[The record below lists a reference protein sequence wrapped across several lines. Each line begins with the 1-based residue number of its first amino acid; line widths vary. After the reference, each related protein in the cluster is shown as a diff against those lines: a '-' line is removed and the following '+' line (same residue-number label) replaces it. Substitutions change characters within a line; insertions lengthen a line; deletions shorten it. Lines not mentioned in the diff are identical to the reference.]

1 MYLGDKELN
10 VTSFSLLLSVLEYQ
24 TAVMRRDFETADRVL
39 PTIPKEHRTRVA
51 HFLEKQGFK
60 EQALQVSTDSEHR
73 FDLALQIGDL
83 KTAIELARETEN
95 PQKWSQLAEV
105 ATKQNKFDL
114 VKECLER
121 ANDFGGLLLLATSS
135 GDANMVRNLG
145 ELGAAQGKHNISF
158 LSMFLL
164 GDLDKCLQILI
175 NTNRLPEAAFFAR
188 TYIPSKISYVVQLWR
203 NELAKINEKAGQS
216 LADPEQYENLF
227 PGLHDLLKTE
237 QFLLAQQQTLP
248 AKLAPQVPLNID
260 RHALNE
266 MQEAEERGQFE
277 YDPNLKLAANEDG
290 IGAIAN
296 RVIVQQ
302 QIYSKPSTDASASQ
316 PPNEAID
323 STQNE
328 ASATEKR
335 SSPPIKRKNSLDEF
349 ELEIADMQLD
359 DNVDTSVSKEKTIVN
374 LRIRTFY
381 LVLIR
386 IFVSF
391 RTHTFSGYK

>member
-10 VTSFSLLLSVLEYQ
+10 VSSFSLLLSVLEYQ

-60 EQALQVSTDSEHR
+60 QQALQVSTDNEHR

-105 ATKQNKFDL
+105 ATKQNQFEL

-121 ANDFGGLLLLATSS
+121 ANDFGGLLLLASSS
-135 GDANMVRNLG
+135 GDANMIRNLG
-145 ELGAAQGKHNISF
+145 ELGANQGKHNISF

-164 GDLDKCLQILI
+164 GDLDSCLQILI

-227 PGLHDLLKTE
+227 PGLNDALKTE
-237 QFLLAQQQTLP
+237 QFLLKEKHSFP
-248 AKLAPQVPLNID
+248 AHVAPQIPLNIE
-260 RHALNE
+260 RRAFTE
-266 MQEAEERGQFE
+266 MQEAEENGTFE
-277 YDPNLKLAANEDG
+277 YNPNLNGSSVALQPNET
-290 IGAIAN
+290 GAFAEN
-296 RVIVQQ
+296 RISSNQ
-302 QIYSKPSTDASASQ
+302 QIGGNVVESNSVNNAATPILTSIPPASIDGTSNDKLKQPS
-316 PPNEAID
+316 PP
-323 STQNE
+323 
-328 ASATEKR
+328 
-335 SSPPIKRKNSLDEF
+335 PPIKRKNSLDEF
-349 ELEIADMQLD
+349 ELEIEGINLD
-359 DNVDTSVSKEKTIVN
+359 DNLDTSVSKSFF
-374 LRIRTFY
+374 RI
-381 LVLIR
+381 
-386 IFVSF
+386 
-391 RTHTFSGYK
+391 H

>member
-1 MYLGDKELN
+1 
-10 VTSFSLLLSVLEYQ
+10 
-24 TAVMRRDFETADRVL
+24 MRRDFETADRVL

-73 FDLALQIGDL
+73 FDLALQIGHL

-105 ATKQNKFDL
+105 ATKQNQFDL

-135 GDANMVRNLG
+135 GDTNMVRNLG
-145 ELGAAQGKHNISF
+145 ELGATQGKHNISF

-164 GDLDKCLQILI
+164 GDLDKCLEILI

-216 LADPEQYENLF
+216 LADPQQYENLF
-227 PGLHDLLKTE
+227 PGLNDLLKTE
-237 QFLLAQQQTLP
+237 QFLLTQNKTLP
-248 AKLAPQVPLNID
+248 AKSAPQVQLNIE
-260 RHALNE
+260 RGALNE
-266 MQEAEERGQFE
+266 MQEAEERGEFE
-277 YDPNLKLAANEDG
+277 YDPSLKLPATGKNEDG
-290 IGAIAN
+290 IVPIAN

-302 QIYSKPSTDASASQ
+302 QTFMKPSTDAAPTKPLNDANAT
-316 PPNEAID
+316 PPNIA
-323 STQNE
+323 STTTKQ
-328 ASATEKR
+328 

-359 DNVDTSVSKEKTIVN
+359 DNVDTSVS
-374 LRIRTFY
+374 LFR
-381 LVLIR
+381 LIWSFSV
-386 IFVSF
+386 ILLPFVCQN
-391 RTHTFSGYK
+391 